1 MFWTLYVLHT
11 TSSTMPA
18 VVTTSMTASR
28 PLPATMAAIKGAVT
42 QFVFNSPVEPTLTN
56 PFHASY
62 DRYLAVE
69 IMGSS
74 LDINPPNADRHIT
87 AGGSDWLWAVFAI
100 MLISDIV
107 MVFWTFSVSLCSG
120 HGCRRMY
127 QLMLVACRDRAERVC
142 STRSLSPSSPR
153 LLSRTSRWPQI
164 SAQPPSLRSSLV
176 ETPDHVRFG

>member
-1 MFWTLYVLHT
+1 MFSTLYVLHT

-56 PFHASY
+56 PFHASC
-62 DRYLAVE
+62 DLYLAVE

-100 MLISDIV
+100 MLISDLV
-107 MVFWTFSVSLCSG
+107 MIFG
-120 HGCRRMY
+120 P
-127 QLMLVACRDRAERVC
+127 
-142 STRSLSPSSPR
+142 SP
-153 LLSRTSRWPQI
+153 
-164 SAQPPSLRSSLV
+164 
-176 ETPDHVRFG
+176 